1 MTLTARLT
9 VWYVG
14 LLALLLY
21 GLWIGLYAGATQLS
35 TAAALGEV
43 GIEASHL
50 RQAVGS
56 ALTTPA
62 TLAPV
67 AQQVIT
73 SRPMQENLVAVTDI
87 NGQVVAEGSGSI
99 EGLPSVRAA
108 DENALASGTHEWLGV
123 ADGAESGLLAVSS
136 LGLFDPGSGAM
147 LGTVTVA
154 MPIARAESMTRT
166 FLIVVGVGFGLVL
179 VIAATVGPRLTRFG
193 LRPLR
198 QVAAVSRELANGD
211 LSARMA
217 CSTARDEVGDL
228 GRAFNEMA
236 AQLEANFA
244 AQRAFVADASH
255 ELRTPLTAIGG
266 LTDVLVHVQDTRPDE
281 ARRLAGLVR
290 REVDRMATLV
300 DELLVLARVDAQGA
314 GALQLETVDVR
325 SVARDVYEQARVL
338 PLARG
343 CDLQLRVGATAADVC
358 GDPRRLHQ
366 VLLNLVTNALQHAP
380 TGGNVW
386 LTVDRDSGKVIV
398 QVADDGPGIPA
409 EHLAHVFDRFYRA
422 DTARDREDGGA
433 GLGLA
438 IARAI
443 VEAHGGSIRVANA
456 PRGGAVF
463 SVALPSAVSAAGRS
477 DDVVGNSSRMPARG
491 RIGLA
496 ASRAGDWRELV

>member
-1 MTLTARLT
+1 M
-9 VWYVG
+9 
-14 LLALLLY
+14 
-21 GLWIGLYAGATQLS
+21 
-35 TAAALGEV
+35 
-43 GIEASHL
+43 
-50 RQAVGS
+50 
-56 ALTTPA
+56 
-62 TLAPV
+62 
-67 AQQVIT
+67 
-73 SRPMQENLVAVTDI
+73 
-87 NGQVVAEGSGSI
+87 
-99 EGLPSVRAA
+99 
-108 DENALASGTHEWLGV
+108 
-123 ADGAESGLLAVSS
+123 
-136 LGLFDPGSGAM
+136 
-147 LGTVTVA
+147 
-154 MPIARAESMTRT
+154 
-166 FLIVVGVGFGLVL
+166 
-179 VIAATVGPRLTRFG
+179 
-193 LRPLR
+193 
-198 QVAAVSRELANGD
+198 
-211 LSARMA
+211 
-217 CSTARDEVGDL
+217 
-228 GRAFNEMA
+228 
-236 AQLEANFA
+236 
-244 AQRAFVADASH
+244 
-255 ELRTPLTAIGG
+255 
-266 LTDVLVHVQDTRPDE
+266 
-281 ARRLAGLVR
+281 
-290 REVDRMATLV
+290 
-300 DELLVLARVDAQGA
+300 
-314 GALQLETVDVR
+314 QLETVDGR